1 MKLGRSGGNTQVFSL
16 TYGFTRVMRSCD
28 CACNREADTAG
39 LEPAASHCVDT
50 VVDAGALPIRAICPV
65 ILFWATSWA
74 NHPRG
79 GQTPFTDRGGQ
90 WFRGRTNPDCQ
101 KRLPVE
107 LPGAVA
113 PSGRRVLYGLLLK
126 QEYIEVVESFFGRAV
141 SNGVLIVL
149 LRAAARSSLV
159 SGQGSHPPLCRELRR

>member
-1 MKLGRSGGNTQVFSL
+1 M
-16 TYGFTRVMRSCD
+16 SCD
-28 CACNREADTAG
+28 SFLAG
-39 LEPAASHCVDT
+39 ESDP
-50 VVDAGALPIRAICPV
+50 VV
-65 ILFWATSWA
+65 
-74 NHPRG
+74 G
-79 GQTPFTDRGGQ
+79 GQTPFADRGGQ

-141 SNGVLIVL
+141 SIAVWFPAKGLTPSLPRVAAIEKELTLFQTTL
-149 LRAAARSSLV
+149 LCEA
-159 SGQGSHPPLCRELRR
+159 